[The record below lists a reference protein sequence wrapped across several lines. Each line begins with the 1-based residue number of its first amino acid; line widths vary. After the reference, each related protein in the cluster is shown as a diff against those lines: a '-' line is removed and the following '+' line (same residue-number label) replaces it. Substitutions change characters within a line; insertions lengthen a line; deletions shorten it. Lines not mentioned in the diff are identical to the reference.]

1 MQRENFVRV
10 YARIVAIGV
19 FVLLVAGA
27 LVTSTE
33 SGLAVPDW
41 PLSYGRVMPPMVGG
55 ILFEHGHRVIA
66 AALSLLVGIQIAVLW
81 WGEPRRSVRRLGL
94 LAFAAIL
101 GQAVL
106 GGLTVL
112 LQLPPSV
119 SSAHAALAQIVFAL
133 VCTIAWK
140 TSRTGRE
147 GGESGGSVPVRDRP
161 ALDLALRR
169 VLQATAAIYAQIVLG
184 AVMRH
189 TGAGLAIPDFPLSF
203 GGLAPSAE
211 EFGLPGVA
219 IHFAHRLGALLVAV
233 LIVRAVSSL
242 ACVERPMLS
251 TRLGSTWIVLLLA
264 QILLGA
270 FSIYTRKM
278 PALTAAHLATG
289 ALCFVTGVL
298 IAVSLADARRSTS
311 SLAPSPE
318 EGRSF
323 VQRVPA

>member
-1 MQRENFVRV
+1 MQRETFVRV

-55 ILFEHGHRVIA
+55 ILFEHGHRLIA
-66 AALSLLVGIQIAVLW
+66 AALSTLVGIQVAVLW

-101 GQAVL
+101 AQALL

-112 LQLPPSV
+112 LQLPPVV

-133 VCTIAWK
+133 VCTVAWK
-140 TSRTGRE
+140 TSKVGSRTPQSADG
-147 GGESGGSVPVRDRP
+147 SG
-161 ALDLALRR
+161 LDLALRR
-169 VLQATAAIYAQIVLG
+169 TSLATGAIYLQIVLG

-189 TGAGLAIPDFPLSF
+189 TGAGLAIPDFPLAF
-203 GGLAPSAE
+203 GGLAPTGA

-219 IHFAHRLGALLVAV
+219 IHFSHRLGALLVAV
-233 LIVRAVSSL
+233 LVVRAASALARVEESSPS
-242 ACVERPMLS
+242 ERL
-251 TRLGSTWIVLLLA
+251 RSTWIALLLI
-264 QILLGA
+264 QIVLGA

-278 PALTAAHLATG
+278 PALTVAHLATG

-298 IAVSLADARRSTS
+298 IVLYLAEAR
-311 SLAPSPE
+311 LAARLSVAPAEPVRAFE
-318 EGRSF
+318 
-323 VQRVPA
+323 QQVPA